1 MSNEDFEAMRAK
13 AKECEDL
20 VEKKEEIMMAELQQI
35 YARKNEVD
43 RKVETN
49 MKAIEETKAAIE
61 TTLWSAEM
69 ADSAKAAIESELM
82 RYHQQQQKLRQA
94 DSEVNDLVGEDVRRV
109 GDTNPFLFA
118 ISGLTT
124 RRP

>member
-1 MSNEDFEAMRAK
+1 MSNENFEAMRAK

-20 VEKKEEIMMAELQQI
+20 VEKKEAIVMAELQQI

-49 MKAIEETKAAIE
+49 LKAIKETKAAIE

-69 ADSAKAAIESELM
+69 ADSAKAAIEIKLM
-82 RYHQQQQKLRQA
+82 RYHQQQQKIW
-94 DSEVNDLVGEDVRRV
+94 LVLVCAAVALAE
-109 GDTNPFLFA
+109 T
-118 ISGLTT
+118 ISGVARTAT
-124 RRP
+124 ASVA